1 MFRTVNGFKSIEIQK
16 TLAVFFQHSILGTTT
31 YWWMACFFR
40 RNEGLYRKIDLFL
53 FLPLLSTLAKLK
65 LNWIYHFLFHIGRKT
80 RYKSLIGESELYNL
94 GMYFEPIILPRIQ
107 INFWSLLITVSVS
120 IKKRRKSISV
130 YERERFIEKI
140 RGSSLHDQKGDIS
153 NHLKILCLLTQING
167 HLTCE
172 GTFSPTARSV
182 KFRTMS
188 SLQKSIL

>member
-1 MFRTVNGFKSIEIQK
+1 MFFSSEWRFV
-16 TLAVFFQHSILGTTT
+16 
-31 YWWMACFFR
+31 
-40 RNEGLYRKIDLFL
+40 GLYRKIDLFL

-107 INFWSLLITVSVS
+107 INFWSLLTTVSVS
-120 IKKRRKSISV
+120 IKTRRKSISV

-153 NHLKILCLLTQING
+153 NHFKTLCLLTQING

-182 KFRTMS
+182 KFRTIS
-188 SLQKSIL
+188 TLQKSIL

>member
-1 MFRTVNGFKSIEIQK
+1 MFKWTVNGFKSIEIQK
-16 TLAVFFQHSILGTTT
+16 ALAVFFQHSILGTTT

-120 IKKRRKSISV
+120 IKTRRKSISV

-140 RGSSLHDQKGDIS
+140 RGSSLRDRKGDIS
-153 NHLKILCLLTQING
+153 NHFKTLCLLTRITREHELRHFFPAIFWG
-167 HLTCE
+167 
-172 GTFSPTARSV
+172 
-182 KFRTMS
+182 KFLPSQSKNR
-188 SLQKSIL
+188 